1 MAGTLPGS
9 ALTWPDVLRMW
20 HELDVPEGWRPEISP
35 EGIVMTPPPSGV
47 HNLVADAVHGDLRKQ
62 APKALGVFQTLGVAV
77 PSIGGIFIPDLCVVA
92 RNQVPTGAEPVAA
105 EHVLLAVEITS
116 PSNARHDRKRKKW
129 AYAHGPVALY
139 LLIDAFDEDGPSIS
153 LFSNPVDGAYRD
165 AIRTAFGQT
174 VKLPPPLELELDTSA
189 FPADG

>member
-1 MAGTLPGS
+1 MAGTLPDS

-35 EGIVMTPPPSGV
+35 EGIVMTPPPSGL
-47 HNLVADAVHGDLRKQ
+47 HNLIGAVVNRALVAATGDHLEI
-62 APKALGVFQTLGVAV
+62 FQTLGVAV

-92 RNQVPTGAEPVAA
+92 RHQVPPGSDPVAA
-105 EHVLLAVEITS
+105 EHVVLAVEITS

-129 AYAHGPVALY
+129 AYAHGPVAHY

-174 VKLPPPLELELDTSA
+174 VKLPPPLELELDTST